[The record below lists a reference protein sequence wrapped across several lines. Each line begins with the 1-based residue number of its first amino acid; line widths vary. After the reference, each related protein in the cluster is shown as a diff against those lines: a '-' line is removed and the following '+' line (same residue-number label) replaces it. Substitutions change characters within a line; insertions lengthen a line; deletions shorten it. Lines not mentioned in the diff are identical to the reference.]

1 MSRSVATIFLLISSI
16 TRHFSKEK
24 SRNRRNDVQVD
35 VFRKDSNQLLLTS
48 ASQALIC

>member
-24 SRNRRNDVQVD
+24 SWNRRNDVQVD
-35 VFRKDSNQLLLTS
+35 VFRKDSNQFS
-48 ASQALIC
+48 AVQKLINNS